1 MNVTRIPRFVSTAI
15 PGAVALFAS
24 LVHAQQPAAP
34 SPAAPAPTPPRVTRI
49 VAEPATLVLTAGQ
62 TIPFTIK
69 AYDSTGAV
77 IAEPRLRMSGPRG
90 VMRMDVDNGQVTGV
104 TGVKAGKYEMVVM
117 AVGAPSAQPVQL
129 KIPVTIQWP
138 PIAQVEV
145 LPEPGRLYTG
155 VTLAHRARAVHADQS
170 ERKDAAFTWR
180 SSNDAIATVD
190 RFGNV
195 TARRPGI
202 ATITVQAE
210 GVSASIRHTVVANP
224 VASLTIDI
232 EENSV
237 RTGDVVHLKATAK
250 RAGGA
255 AIADVPITWSYT
267 YVPDDTIAA
276 PGATGVIDR
285 GLFAAEVPGRYT
297 LLATAGPTSAR
308 KVIDVRPR
316 DVRKRISVTGRGSIN
331 HVHTSDLWPWTGK
344 DGRDYA
350 LVGTWGGDGWAYVF
364 DITNLGAIVKTDSIK
379 VDARVINDVTV
390 SPDGR
395 YGALSREGASNRV
408 NGVVILDLAN
418 PAHPKIASTF
428 DQELTGGVHNMF
440 ATNDYLFALSNGDK
454 YVIIDMKDIY
464 KPAYKSE
471 YDHPDSRVHDVWV
484 HDGIAYSSEWGTGV
498 VAVDVGNG
506 KWGGTV
512 EKPKLIAT
520 YPTTSGATHEIFPY
534 VQKSTGKVYLFLG
547 DEIMSREGRVWEGTS
562 YLQNINQKGGVPQTS
577 AGYTHIIDFTDPK
590 NPKNIAKYH
599 QEEFGSHDI
608 IVEDDVMYQA
618 YYDGG
623 LRIVD
628 VSGELVGNLAE
639 QRREIAVYKPFDPE
653 GYTANASFVMNA
665 MPWKGHILFTD
676 FNSGLWSAKLEPRT
690 PPVP

>member
-1 MNVTRIPRFVSTAI
+1 MNVTRIAGFVSMATLTSVSLFTSAAI
-15 PGAVALFAS
+15 
-24 LVHAQQPAAP
+24 AQQPAAP
-34 SPAAPAPTPPRVTRI
+34 TQAAPAQPATPRVARI
-49 VAEPATLVLTAGQ
+49 VAEPASLNLVAGQ
-62 TIPFTIK
+62 PVAFSLT
-69 AYDSTGAV
+69 AYDSAGNVIQNPPLRTSGARN
-77 IAEPRLRMSGPRG
+77 ALRYA
-90 VMRMDVDNGQVTGV
+90 NGQLTGV
-104 TGVKAGKYEMVVM
+104 QAGKYEVVVTS
-117 AVGAPSAQPVQL
+117 VGGTNPVR
-129 KIPVTIQWP
+129 ITVPITIQWP
-138 PIAQVEV
+138 PVAQVEI
-145 LPEPGRLYTG
+145 LPEAGRLYAG
-155 VTLAHRARAVHADQS
+155 VTLAHRARAVHADQT
-170 ERKDAAFTWR
+170 ERKDVAITWR
-180 SSNDAIATVD
+180 SSNEAVATVD

-195 TARRPGI
+195 TARRPGSV
-202 ATITVQAE
+202 TITAEAE
-210 GVSASIRHTVVANP
+210 GKSAQSKHTVVANP
-224 VASLTIDI
+224 VTGLTIDI

-237 RTGDVVHLKATAK
+237 RTGDVIRLRATAK

-255 AIADVPITWSYT
+255 VVRDVPITWSYT
-267 YVPDDTIAA
+267 YTPDDTIAA

-297 LLATAGPTSAR
+297 LLATAGPTWTR
-308 KVIDVRPR
+308 KVLDVRPR
-316 DVRKRISVTGRGSIN
+316 DVRRRISVTGRGSIT

-395 YGALSREGASNRV
+395 WGALSREGASNRV
-408 NGVVILDLAN
+408 NGVVILDLSN
-418 PAHPKIASTF
+418 PAHPKVASTF

-440 ATNDYLFALSNGDK
+440 ATKDHLFALSNGDK
-454 YVIIDMKDIY
+454 YVIIDVKDIT
-464 KPAYKSE
+464 KPKYVSE
-471 YDHPDSRVHDVWV
+471 YDHPNSRIHDVWV

-506 KWGGTV
+506 KYGGTI
-512 EKPKLIAT
+512 EKPVFIAS

-547 DEIMSREGRVWEGTS
+547 DEIMSRQGKVWEGTN
-562 YLQNINQKGGVPQTS
+562 YLQNINEKGGVPQTS

-590 NPKNIAKYH
+590 NPANIAKYH

-639 QRREIAVYKPFDPE
+639 QRREIAVYKPFDPQ

-676 FNSGLWSAKLEPRT
+676 FNSGLWSAKLEPRQQT
-690 PPVP
+690 VP

>member
-1 MNVTRIPRFVSTAI
+1 MNVTRIPEFVSI
-15 PGAVALFAS
+15 AVAAS
-24 LVHAQQPAAP
+24 VALTMPIAHAQQPAAP
-34 SPAAPAPTPPRVTRI
+34 AQAAPAQQPPPLVARI
-49 VAEPATLVLTAGQ
+49 VAEPGSLSLTAGQ
-62 TIPFTIK
+62 GVPFSIT
-69 AYDSTGAV
+69 AYDSAGKV
-77 IAEPRLRMSGPRG
+77 IQNPNLRTSGPRG
-90 VMRMDVDNGQVTGV
+90 AVRYANGQITGLR
-104 TGVKAGKYEMVVM
+104 AGKYEFVVTS
-117 AVGAPSAQPVQL
+117 VGGTTPVRL
-129 KIPVTIQWP
+129 TIPITVQWP
-138 PIAQVEV
+138 PIAQVEI
-145 LPEPGRLYTG
+145 LPEPGRLYAG

-170 ERKDAAFTWR
+170 ERKEVTLTWR
-180 SSNDAIATVD
+180 SSNESVATVD

-195 TARRPGI
+195 TARRPGTV
-202 ATITVQAE
+202 TISAEAE
-210 GVSASIRHTVVANP
+210 GVSSSVKHTVVANP
-224 VASLTIDI
+224 IASLTIDI
-232 EENSV
+232 GENSV
-237 RTGDVVHLKATAK
+237 RTGDVVHLKATP
-250 RAGGA
+250 RRPGGA
-255 AIADVPITWSYT
+255 AVRDAPITWSYT

-285 GLFAAEVPGRYT
+285 GLFTAEVPGRYT

-308 KVIDVRPR
+308 KVLDVRPR
-316 DVRKRISVTGRGSIN
+316 DVRKRITVTGRGGIT

-418 PAHPKIASTF
+418 PAHPKVAATF
-428 DQELTGGVHNMF
+428 DQQLTGGVHNMF
-440 ATNDYLFALSNGDK
+440 ATNDHLFALSNGDK
-454 YVIIDMKDIY
+454 YVIIGMKDIY
-464 KPAYKSE
+464 KPTYVSE
-471 YDHPDSRVHDVWV
+471 YDHPNSRIHDVWV
-484 HDGIAYSSEWGTGV
+484 HDGVAYSSEWGTGV

-506 KWGGTV
+506 KWGGTI
-512 EKPKLIAT
+512 EKPVFIAS

-547 DEIMSREGRVWEGTS
+547 DEIMSRQGRVWEGTN
-562 YLQNINQKGGVPQTS
+562 YMPDLFGDKPKPGGVPQTS

-590 NPKNIAKYH
+590 NPVNIAKYH

-608 IVEDDVMYQA
+608 IVENDVMYQA

-639 QRREIAVYKPFDPE
+639 QRREIAVYKPFDPQ

-690 PPVP
+690 QPLP

>member
-1 MNVTRIPRFVSTAI
+1 MNVTRIPRFVSITLSF
-15 PGAVALFAS
+15 VALAT
-24 LVHAQQPAAP
+24 VVNAQQPAPAQGAP
-34 SPAAPAPTPPRVTRI
+34 AQAPTPRVARI
-49 VAEPATLVLTAGQ
+49 VAEPASLTLTAGQ
-62 TIPFTIK
+62 AVPFSIT

-77 IAEPRLRMSGPRG
+77 IQNAPLRTSGPRG
-90 VMRMDVDNGQVTGV
+90 VLRYANGQVTAV
-104 TGVKAGKYEMVVM
+104 RAGKYELVVS
-117 AVGAPSAQPVQL
+117 AVGGADPVRL
-129 KIPVTIQWP
+129 TIPINVQWP
-138 PIAQVEV
+138 AIAQVEI
-145 LPEPGRLYTG
+145 LPEPGRLYSG

-170 ERKDAAFTWR
+170 ERKEVAVTWR

-195 TARRPGI
+195 TARRPG
-202 ATITVQAE
+202 AVTITAEAE
-210 GVSASIRHTVVANP
+210 GVSSSVRYTVAANP
-224 VASLTIDI
+224 VTSLSIDI

-237 RTGDVVHLKATAK
+237 RTGDVIHLKATAK
-250 RAGGA
+250 RSGGA
-255 AIADVPITWSYT
+255 AVADVPVTWSYT

-297 LLATAGPTSAR
+297 LLASAGPTVAR
-308 KVIDVRPR
+308 KVLDVRPR
-316 DVRKRISVTGRGSIN
+316 DVRKRISVTGRGSIS

-350 LVGTWGGDGWAYVF
+350 LVGTWGGDGWAYIF
-364 DITNLGAIVKTDSIK
+364 DISNLGNIVKTDSIK

-418 PAHPKIASTF
+418 PAHPKVAATF

-471 YDHPDSRVHDVWV
+471 YDHPNSRIHDVWV

-506 KWGGTV
+506 KWGGTI

-534 VQKSTGKVYLFLG
+534 IQKSTGKVYLFLG
-547 DEIMSREGRVWEGTS
+547 DEIMSREGKVWEGTS

-577 AGYTHIIDFTDPK
+577 AGYTHIIDFTDPT
-590 NPKNIAKYH
+590 NPKNIARS
-599 QEEFGSHDI
+599 EERRVGK
-608 IVEDDVMYQA
+608 
-618 YYDGG
+618 
-623 LRIVD
+623 RID
-628 VSGELVGNLAE
+628 
-639 QRREIAVYKPFDPE
+639 
-653 GYTANASFVMNA
+653 
-665 MPWKGHILFTD
+665 
-676 FNSGLWSAKLEPRT
+676 
-690 PPVP
+690 